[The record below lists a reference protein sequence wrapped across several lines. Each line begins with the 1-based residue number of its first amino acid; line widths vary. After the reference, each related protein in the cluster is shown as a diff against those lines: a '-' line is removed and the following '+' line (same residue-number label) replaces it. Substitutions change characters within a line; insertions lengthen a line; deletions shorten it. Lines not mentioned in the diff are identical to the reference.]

1 MKFTAA
7 LKPLTMVVLMLPTF
21 EAIAFLM
28 LQHREQFVVRHKQL
42 LSDQVLVI
50 ATVYTL
56 VALPLVTVTVRVLAP
71 AVGVMLPPLA
81 TFFPP

>member
-1 MKFTAA
+1 MRRNFKEL
-7 LKPLTMVVLMLPTF
+7 LKIRLLRCCGLIEV
-21 EAIAFLM
+21 I

-56 VALPLVTVTVRVLAP
+56 VALPLVTVTVRVLAL